1 MLIYKA
7 LIPLAHSRME
17 KPVNT
22 IKKVKTLRKHPLI
35 ELLRNNKGN
44 ARTLILMEPLWGIP
58 YNLIAPF
65 ATLYMY
71 TQGITDVQ
79 IGLILSIAMFV
90 QVFFSFFGG
99 ILTDKLGRK
108 YTTMMGDF
116 FGWSVACLIWAISD
130 NFWLFLI
137 AVLFNS
143 FEQINQTAWFCLLI
157 EDAEPKDLLGIY
169 TWANIGGL
177 VAIFF
182 APISGL
188 FISSFTVV
196 PVVRVLYLVFAVN
209 MLIKVIITYKH
220 CNETRQGKVRIA
232 ETKNTS
238 VLKLLYEYK
247 DLIPKVLKD
256 KEIMKVLIV
265 CVILHITN
273 LVSTNFFSLYVTQRL
288 GIADRYL
295 AFFPILNA
303 AVMLIFMI
311 GIQHRLESVKF
322 RIPMWSGLVLYA
334 GCSILLILT
343 PKGSIS
349 LIILYVIVS
358 AVANALVM
366 PRKDTLLQLYIN
378 PKERARINAL
388 IMTFTIAF
396 ATPFGY
402 LAGWLSSF
410 DRRLPFVFTV
420 SVFIIA
426 IIIIGSIRD
435 PEFKDENME
444 IDDQV
449 GYGA

>member
-1 MLIYKA
+1 
-7 LIPLAHSRME
+7 ME

-22 IKKVKTLRKHPLI
+22 VKKVKMLGKHPLI
-35 ELLRNNKGN
+35 ELLRHNKGN
-44 ARTLILMEPLWGIP
+44 PRTLILMEPLWGIP

-116 FGWSVACLIWAISD
+116 FGWSVACVIWSISN

-157 EDAEPKDLLGIY
+157 EDAKPKDLLGIY
-169 TWANIGGL
+169 TWVNIGGL

-188 FISSFTVV
+188 LVRSFTVI
-196 PVVRVLYLVFAVN
+196 PVVRVIYLIFAIN
-209 MLIKVIITYKH
+209 MLIKVIITYKY
-220 CNETRQGKVRIA
+220 CNETRQGKIRIA
-232 ETKNTS
+232 ETNNTS
-238 VLKLLYEYK
+238 VIKLLYEYK
-247 DLIPKVLKD
+247 DLIPKVLKNR
-256 KEIMKVLIV
+256 EIMKVLML

-288 GIADRYL
+288 DIADRYL

-311 GIQHRLESVKF
+311 GIQHRLDSVKI
-322 RIPMWSGLVLYA
+322 RVPMWIGLVLYS
-334 GCSILLILT
+334 GCTILLILI
-343 PKGSIS
+343 PKERVS
-349 LIILYVIVS
+349 LITLYVIVT

-366 PRKDTLLQLYIN
+366 PRKDTLLQLNIN

-388 IMTFTIAF
+388 IMSFTIAF
-396 ATPFGY
+396 ASPFGFF
-402 LAGWLSSF
+402 AGWLSSF
-410 DRRLPFVFTV
+410 DRRLPFVFIF
-420 SVFIIA
+420 SIFIVA
-426 IIIIGSIRD
+426 IIIVGHMSD
-435 PEFKDENME
+435 PDITKDSKGQLMTS
-444 IDDQV
+444 
-449 GYGA
+449 

>member
-1 MLIYKA
+1 M
-7 LIPLAHSRME
+7 
-17 KPVNT
+17 NT
-22 IKKVKTLRKHPLI
+22 VKKEKTLLKHPLI
-35 ELLRNNKGN
+35 ELLRQNKGN

-90 QVFFSFFGG
+90 QVLFSFFGG

-116 FGWSVACLIWAISD
+116 FGWSVACLIWAISN

-143 FEQINQTAWFCLLI
+143 FEQINQTAWYCLLI

-169 TWANIGGL
+169 TWVNIGGL

-188 FISSFTVV
+188 LINSFTVI
-196 PVVRVLYLVFAVN
+196 PVVRVLYLVFAIN
-209 MLIKVIITYKH
+209 MLIKVIVTYKY
-220 CNETRQGKVRIA
+220 CNETRQGKIRKA
-232 ETKNTS
+232 ETKNTT

-247 DLIPKVLKD
+247 DLIPKVLKN
-256 KEIMKVLIV
+256 KEIMKVLMV
-265 CVILHITN
+265 CVILQITN

-303 AVMLIFMI
+303 AVMLIFMV
-311 GIQHRLESVKF
+311 GIQHRLERVKF

-343 PKGSIS
+343 PKDRIS
-349 LIILYVIVS
+349 LVILYVIVA

-366 PRKDTLLQLYIN
+366 PRKDTLLQLNIN
-378 PKERARINAL
+378 PNERARINAL
-388 IMTFTIAF
+388 IMSFTIAF
-396 ATPFGY
+396 ASPFGY

-410 DRRLPFVFTV
+410 DRRLPFVFTF
-420 SVFIIA
+420 SIFIIA
-426 IIIIGSIRD
+426 IFIIGTIRD
-435 PEFKDENME
+435 PEFTNEHME
-444 IDDQV
+444 TDDN
-449 GYGA
+449 A